1 MPKQEAGMCLG
12 VIRAQKLTNLSEKK
26 WQAGQADL
34 TKSLLLSAILLAAID
49 SS

>member
-1 MPKQEAGMCLG
+1 MSGGYQ
-12 VIRAQKLTNLSEKK
+12 AQKLTNLSEKK

-34 TKSLLLSAILLAAID
+34 TKSPLLSAILLGAID